1 MKKTEKKITNDFV
14 NFDDFSFQ
22 KKIVTLN
29 NKELP
34 LQIGDKLRFSE
45 NDKYEKTVVGIIIH
59 EDNRIQYM
67 LEWYSQ
73 ENGQFNTESVSLTEL
88 KLLYN
93 NMVKKDKK
101 TLGYKTK

>member
-45 NDKYEKTVVGIIIH
+45 SDKYEKTVVGIIIH

-93 NMVKKDKK
+93 NMTKKDKK
-101 TLGYKTK
+101 TLGYNTK